1 MLDDDTKR
9 LVDEVAEVAGNVGG
23 GEIMERPVHER
34 EIMALFDRCRSTF
47 GAVRL
52 LAKVEEWDFGQEATA
67 LAIPAFREKSG

>member
-34 EIMALFDRCRSTF
+34 ESMALFDRRRSTF

-52 LAKVEEWDFGQEATA
+52 LAKVEE
-67 LAIPAFREKSG
+67 